1 MKALLLHIVEALVE
15 HPEQIAINEIQG
27 GQISV
32 LEVAV
37 AKEDLGKII
46 GKKGRTANAI
56 RTILKASAA
65 NLKKRILLEIME

>member
-1 MKALLLHIVEALVE
+1 MKKLVHRIVEALVD

-27 GQISV
+27 GETAV

-46 GKKGRTANAI
+46 GKKGRTVNAI
-56 RTILKASAA
+56 RTIVKASAA
-65 NLKKRILLEIME
+65 KLKKRMVLEIVE

>member
-1 MKALLLHIVEALVE
+1 MKRLVHRIVEALVD

-27 GQISV
+27 GQTSV

-46 GKKGRTANAI
+46 GKKGRTVQAI

-65 NLKKRILLEIME
+65 KLKKRTLLEIVE

>member
-1 MKALLLHIVEALVE
+1 MKNLVRHIVEALVD

-27 GQISV
+27 GQTLV

-46 GKKGRTANAI
+46 GKRGQTVNAI
-56 RTILKASAA
+56 RTIMKASAA
-65 NLKKRILLEIME
+65 NLKKRMLLEIVE